1 MRVWR
6 LRGCPP
12 HACQRFQLTH
22 PWGCDEYHIPRTR
35 DNYISTHTPVR
46 VWHKPHLYITVFDI
60 STHTPV
66 RVWPDILQT
75 CNGEDGHFNSHTREG
90 VTLWKKSVLV
100 MPQISTHTP
109 VRVWLYAHMQE
120 KPRERFQL
128 THPWGCDMMNCVV
141 AMILMKFQL
150 THPWGCDCTLYCSAA
165 ENRNFNSHTREGV
178 TNFGF
183 HCC

>member
-1 MRVWR
+1 M
-6 LRGCPP
+6 
-12 HACQRFQLTH
+12 AFQLTH
-22 PWGCDEYHIPRTR
+22 PWGCDGQFGCGFSCR
-35 DNYISTHTPVR
+35 DCISTHTPVR
-46 VWHKPHLYITVFDI
+46 VWHSGNNNSTITNI

-66 RVWPDILQT
+66 RVWRYSESFPELST
-75 CNGEDGHFNSHTREG
+75 YFNSHTREG

>member
-90 VTLWKKSVLV
+90 VTQAEMRWDNEVR
-100 MPQISTHTP
+100 ISTHTP
-109 VRVWLYAHMQE
+109 VRVWLWRYSGNWPMIQ
-120 KPRERFQL
+120 FQL
-128 THPWGCDMMNCVV
+128 THPWGCDKKMVDFVTDTEYISTHTPVRVWQMS
-141 AMILMKFQL
+141 ILRPALVKIS
-150 THPWGCDCTLYCSAA
+150 THTPVRVWL
-165 ENRNFNSHTREGV
+165 
-178 TNFGF
+178 
-183 HCC
+183 